1 MNHFTDLIVLYLEK
15 PFELNGSV
23 SLRELNKIPGVGVDF
38 ISSCIALS
46 QNSCC
51 STSLNDDGSSA
62 EVKFNS

>member
-1 MNHFTDLIVLYLEK
+1 
-15 PFELNGSV
+15 V
-23 SLRELNKIPGVGVDF
+23 SLRELNKILGVVVDF

-46 QNSCC
+46 QNSYC